1 MSAAAGSALLEVRD
15 LEAYYGRTQALH
27 GVSFSMAAGGI
38 TTILG
43 ANGAGKTTTLRSI
56 SRMVRT
62 AGDIRFEGQPLEG
75 RATEDVVQ
83 LGIAHAPEGR
93 GTFIHLTVEENLR
106 LGAWARRDR
115 DGLGEDFDRV
125 FGYFPVLRERRK
137 QMAGT
142 LSGGEQQM
150 LAVARALMLR
160 PRLLLLDEPS
170 LGLAPLVV
178 REIFRILRTVN
189 KEGGVTILLVEQN
202 AALALDLADH
212 VFLLETG
219 RVVLDGPSDVLRK
232 DDAIRR
238 AYLGY

>member
-1 MSAAAGSALLEVRD
+1 VTALLEVRD
-15 LEAYYGRTQALH
+15 LEAYYGRTKALH
-27 GVSFSMAAGGI
+27 GVSFSMTAGGI

-43 ANGAGKTTTLRSI
+43 ANGAGKTTTLRAI

-62 AGDIRFEGQPLEG
+62 AGSIVFDGTSLEP
-75 RATEDVVQ
+75 RVTEDVVR

-93 GTFIHLTVEENLR
+93 GTFVHLTVEENLR
-106 LGAWARRDR
+106 LGAWGRRAR
-115 DGLGEDFDRV
+115 GSLEEDFARV
-125 FGYFPVLRERRK
+125 FAYFPVLASRRR
-137 QMAGT
+137 QAAGT

-170 LGLAPLVV
+170 LGLAPMVV
-178 REIFRILRTVN
+178 REIFRILRAVN
-189 KEGGVTILLVEQN
+189 QDAGVTILLVEQN

-219 RVVLDGPSDVLRK
+219 RVVMEGPSEVLRK

>member
-1 MSAAAGSALLEVRD
+1 MSALLQVD
-15 LEAYYGRTQALH
+15 ALEAYYGRARALD
-27 GVSFSMAAGGI
+27 GVSFALADGGI
-38 TTILG
+38 TTVLG
-43 ANGAGKTTTLRSI
+43 ANGAGKTTLLRAI

-62 AGDIRFEGQPLEG
+62 AGTIRFAGERIDGCT
-75 RATEDVVQ
+75 TEEVVQ
-83 LGIAHAPEGR
+83 RGVAHAPEGR
-93 GTFIHLTVEENLR
+93 GTFTHLTVEENLR
-106 LGAWARRDR
+106 LGAWGRRDR
-115 DGLGEDFDRV
+115 AELERDRERV
-125 FGYFPVLRERRK
+125 YGYFPVLHVRRR
-137 QMAGT
+137 QQAGT

-150 LAVARALMLR
+150 LAVARALMLG

-178 REIFRILRTVN
+178 QEIFRILRDVN
-189 KEGGVTILLVEQN
+189 AETGVAILLVEQN

-219 RVVLDGPSDVLRK
+219 RVVMDGPSERLRR

>member
-1 MSAAAGSALLEVRD
+1 MTPI
-15 LEAYYGRTQALH
+15 LEARRLNAFYDEAQVLH
-27 GVSFSMAAGGI
+27 EISFAIAPGGI

-43 ANGAGKTTTLRSI
+43 ANGAGKTTLLRAV

-62 AGDIRFEGQPLEG
+62 TGELLFDG
-75 RATEDVVQ
+75 RSIARMATEDVVR

-93 GTFIHLTVEENLR
+93 GTFGDLTVEENLK
-106 LGAWARRDR
+106 LGAWGRRDR
-115 DGLGEDFDRV
+115 AGAPADMKRMYR
-125 FGYFPVLRERRK
+125 YFPRLHERSRSA
-137 QMAGT
+137 AGT

-150 LAVARALMLR
+150 LAIARALMLA

-178 REIFRILRTVN
+178 RDIFGILRTVAL
-189 KEGGVTILLVEQN
+189 ETGVAILLVEQN
-202 AALALDLADH
+202 AALALELADH

-219 RVVLDGPSDVLRK
+219 RIMVEGPSTVLRENE
-232 DDAIRR
+232 AVRR

>member
-1 MSAAAGSALLEVRD
+1 MSALLEVQN
-15 LEAYYGRTQALH
+15 LEAFYGRTKALH
-27 GVSFSMAAGGI
+27 GVSFSMTPGGI

-62 AGDIRFEGQPLEG
+62 AGSIRFDGQPLDG

-93 GTFIHLTVEENLR
+93 GTFVHLTVEENLK
-106 LGAWARRDR
+106 LGAWGRRGR
-115 DGLGEDFDRV
+115 AGLQDDFERV
-125 FGYFPVLRERRK
+125 YGYFPVLRERSR

-189 KEGGVTILLVEQN
+189 QQAGVTILLVEQN

-219 RVVLDGPSDVLRK
+219 RVVMDGPSEVLRK